1 MNVMVCCS
9 SKFHSFYLAE
19 QLYKRGHLLRLMTSW
34 YDPKG
39 NAQSVKIPKPKVSD
53 NYIGASQIYLSRK
66 IPFFKSYIQKRFLAH
81 KYFGHWCASHL
92 KRQENCDLV
101 VTWGLS
107 ALPVIR
113 TAKHKGIISIV
124 ERGSAHVNVQ
134 KALLEQEYQS
144 FGIKPPATFT
154 TERMERELTEYDEA
168 NYIEVPSKFV
178 KKTFVKNGIPA
189 SKLIRVPYGVDLQ
202 EFLQIPKQ
210 DKVFRIVYAGSMS
223 LRKGVHYLL
232 QAFAELKLPNAE
244 LLLIG
249 RITDEIK
256 PFFKK
261 YEGLFKWIVF
271 KAQNELNKYYCQGSV
286 FIIASIEEG
295 MAMVQAQAMACGL
308 PLICTTNT
316 GGEDLIENGKEGFV
330 IPIRDVEALKEKIL
344 FLYENPEIC
353 QQMGLAA
360 GKKVQQQFTWDH
372 YGKKIVQEYERI
384 LHQQR
389 DT

>member
-1 MNVMVCCS
+1 MDVTVCCH

-19 QLYKRGHLLRLMTSW
+19 QLYKRGHLLRLMMSW

-39 NAQSVKIPKPKVSD
+39 NAQSVKIPRSKVSD
-53 NYIGASQIYLSRK
+53 NYISASQIYLSRK
-66 IPFFKSYIQKRFLAH
+66 IPFLKTYIQKRFIAH
-81 KYFGHWCASHL
+81 KYFGHWCASQF
-92 KRQENCDLV
+92 KKQETCDLV
-101 VTWGLS
+101 VSWGLS

-113 TAKHKGIISIV
+113 VAKSKGVISIV
-124 ERGSAHVNVQ
+124 ERGSSHIEVQ
-134 KALLEQEYQS
+134 KTLIEQEYQK
-144 FGIKPPATFT
+144 FGGKIPSTFT
-154 TERMERELTEYDEA
+154 PERMERELKEYNEA
-168 NYIEVPSKFV
+168 DYISIPSKFV

-189 SKLIRVPYGVDLQ
+189 NKLLHVPYGVDLQ

-210 DKVFRIVYAGSMS
+210 DDVFRIVYAGSMS

-244 LLLIG
+244 LLLVG
-249 RITDEIK
+249 GITDEIK

-261 YEGLFKWIVF
+261 YEGFFKWIGF

-286 FIIASIEEG
+286 FIIASIEDG
-295 MAMVQAQAMACGL
+295 FGIVITQAMACGL

-353 QQMGLAA
+353 REMGLAA

-372 YGKKIVQEYERI
+372 YGERI
-384 LHQQR
+384 INEYQKILR
-389 DT
+389 A